1 MMIQKHFTLIGF
13 VTGVILLFVA
23 AWFYPGGSVVDPASV
38 GYNWK
43 TNYISNLLNPVAV
56 NGMNN
61 LAQPWAVLGIFF
73 VSAGFG
79 WFFIRF
85 SEEIG
90 IKSAANVIKYAG
102 ILATIG
108 AFLAAIPSL
117 HDAMVMFTSVLTLLI
132 FFYFTVLAFQVRLRG
147 LAMASTL
154 FLATFYC
161 TTFMFYG
168 SFRLEYLPIMQ
179 KVIFV
184 LKIVWVLWLEYGVDK
199 TVFRSLKA

>member
-1 MMIQKHFTLIGF
+1 MQKHFTLICF
-13 VTGVILLFVA
+13 VAGVLLLFVS
-23 AWFYPGGSVVDPASV
+23 AWFYPGGSVENPASV

-56 NGMNN
+56 NGMKN

-79 WFFIRF
+79 WFFVRF

-90 IKSAANVIKYAG
+90 VKSAANVIKYAG
-102 ILATIG
+102 IMATIG

-117 HDAMVMFTSVLTLLI
+117 HDAMVMLTSVLTLLI
-132 FFYFTVLAFQVRLRG
+132 FFYFTVLAFKIRLRG
-147 LAMASTL
+147 LALASTL
-154 FLATFYC
+154 FLATFYF

-168 SFRLEYLPIMQ
+168 SFHLEYLPIMQ
-179 KVIFV
+179 KVIFA
-184 LKIVWVLWLEYGVDK
+184 LKIGWVLWLQYGVDK
-199 TVFRSLKA
+199 TAFRTLTA